1 MDASPSA
8 QRHGSASPPVLGL
21 ALEHDGTPSRS
32 PFEHIVV
39 DAALEEVCRR
49 LAADAAQLQA
59 DTYPAIEDLLQVR
72 LIFCVHAQ
80 GLLRTCG
87 TGTVFPHLAR
97 QRRRRLSLQQP
108 RSMWQTQGG

>member
-1 MDASPSA
+1 MDALPSA
-8 QRHGSASPPVLGL
+8 PRHGSASPPALGPP
-21 ALEHDGTPSRS
+21 AQEHDGTPIRS

-80 GLLRTCG
+80 GRVECI
-87 TGTVFPHLAR
+87 FHLSSSAV
-97 QRRRRLSLQQP
+97 
-108 RSMWQTQGG
+108 